1 MEITDSL
8 NIDVLEDVSDN
19 INRSRSN
26 SSNSNSCLL
35 CPICMDEIAEEGKC
49 ITECNHQFCK
59 ECIHLWFDRGN
70 VTCPSC
76 RREINYYINNLEKN
90 NIIKV
95 NISNRNVNNVN
106 NVNNE
111 VVGILLNRIRFYNFL
126 LSINFFYMIYS
137 LYDGIKLGNRVDYYN
152 SLYNNCTNKLEEIE
166 QQYDTTSN
174 VMLYFQQNYIECEF
188 PTYFLNKCIA
198 FYFDTIMI
206 H

>member
-26 SSNSNSCLL
+26 SSGCCL
-35 CPICMDEIAEEGKC
+35 CPICMDEITEEGKC

-59 ECIHLWFDRGN
+59 ACIHLWFDRGN

-95 NISNRNVNNVN
+95 NISNRRNTVNADND
-106 NVNNE
+106 NNE
-111 VVGILLNRIRFYNFL
+111 VVVILLNRIRFYHYLLFINFL
-126 LSINFFYMIYS
+126 YTIYN
-137 LYDGIKLGNRVDYYN
+137 LYDGIQMNYQMDNYN
-152 SLYNNCTNKLEEIE
+152 SLYQNCTVALKEIE
-166 QQYDTTSN
+166 RQYDMTTSL
-174 VMLYFQQNYIECEF
+174 VIYFHREYIDCEF
-188 PTYFLNKCIA
+188 PIYFLNQCIQT
-198 FYFDTIMI
+198 FNSIKKSY
-206 H
+206 

>member
-8 NIDVLEDVSDN
+8 NIDVPEDVSDSN
-19 INRSRSN
+19 SRSSL
-26 SSNSNSCLL
+26 SSNGPL
-35 CPICMDEIAEEGKC
+35 CPICMDEITEEGKC
-49 ITECNHQFCK
+49 ITECNHHFCK
-59 ECIHLWFDRGN
+59 VCIHMWFDRGN
-70 VTCPSC
+70 FTCPSC

-106 NVNNE
+106 NTNNANNQE
-111 VVGILLNRIRFYNFL
+111 IEILRNRIRFYHYLLFINFL
-126 LSINFFYMIYS
+126 YTIYN
-137 LYDGIKLGNRVDYYN
+137 LYDGIKMGYRINYYN

-174 VMLYFQQNYIECEF
+174 VMLYFQQKYIECEF
-188 PTYFLNKCIA
+188 PTYFLNQCIA
-198 FYFDTIMI
+198 FYFNTMI

>member
-26 SSNSNSCLL
+26 SSGGCLL
-35 CPICMDEIAEEGKC
+35 CPICMDEITEEGKC

-59 ECIHLWFDRGN
+59 ECIHRWFDRGN

-95 NISNRNVNNVN
+95 NISNRRNTVNADND
-106 NVNNE
+106 NNE
-111 VVGILLNRIRFYNFL
+111 VVVILLNRIRFYNFL

-137 LYDGIKLGNRVDYYN
+137 LYDGIQMNDQMDNYN
-152 SLYNNCTNKLEEIE
+152 SLYQNCTVALKEIE
-166 QQYDTTSN
+166 RQYDMTTSL
-174 VMLYFQQNYIECEF
+174 VIYFHREYIDCEF
-188 PTYFLNKCIA
+188 PIYFLNQCIQT
-198 FYFDTIMI
+198 FNSIKKSY
-206 H
+206 